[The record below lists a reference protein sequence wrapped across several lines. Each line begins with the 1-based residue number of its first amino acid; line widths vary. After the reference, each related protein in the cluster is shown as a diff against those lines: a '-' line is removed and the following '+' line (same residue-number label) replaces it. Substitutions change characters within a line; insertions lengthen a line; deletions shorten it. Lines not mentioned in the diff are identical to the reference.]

1 MDLFRYAV
9 KLWPYL
15 PSPLLADAFELAV
28 DARVLDMR
36 ASPYDLSEYHG
47 QPAHATRGTSS
58 DAADVSAAG
67 GVGGGPGVFDL
78 SPVRIETAAGRREY
92 QEVQA
97 ALAARSQPVRRRLIE
112 AYQEAIDVWDAE
124 ELEADGSR

>member
-9 KLWPYL
+9 KLWPYI

-36 ASPYDLSEYHG
+36 ASPYDLSEYHA
-47 QPAHATRGTSS
+47 QPADATRSS
-58 DAADVSAAG
+58 EAADAG
-67 GVGGGPGVFDL
+67 SGVFDL

-92 QEVQA
+92 QEQQA

-112 AYQEAIDVWDAE
+112 AYQEAIDVWDKD
-124 ELEADGSR
+124 ELEADGN